1 MRITRV
7 SVLLVLLTCVTIGY
21 TGACSNA
28 KPENDTSAKTNSSDD
43 DGSTSTPDG
52 ATADGQQPRSSQA
65 PNIIICLVDDMGF
78 ADLGCYGS
86 EISTP
91 NIDALAAKGVKF
103 TNFHTASTCS
113 PTRSMLLTGVA
124 NHLIGFGNMDEI
136 MADNQFG
143 KPGYEG
149 YLTDRAVTL
158 PTLLKDAG
166 YHTYMAGKW
175 HLGKKK
181 SHLPAS
187 RGFERSIALM
197 ESGADNWEKKSY
209 LPLYDDVTFYEG
221 FKKVDKLPEDW
232 FSTDY
237 YTDRMIEYIGKD
249 HGDGKPFFGYL
260 SFQAQHY
267 PLQAPKEYIEKYLG
281 TYDDGWEV
289 LRKRRYERQVEMGLL
304 PAGLTMQRNPDV
316 PDWDKLSDVDKRYYS
331 KRMAVYAAM
340 LDNLDSNIG
349 RLLAYLRKI
358 NELDNTVIVFMNDNG
373 ADNNDQVKLFPEW
386 YAANFDL
393 SYERMGLKG
402 SYANYGAGWATASG
416 APLTLYKGSASEGGM
431 RVPFFVYFPEKLQ
444 IGVTTNA
451 FAYVTDI
458 VPTLLELAGVAAPK
472 GVHGDRKVHEIM
484 GKSMVRLLSGDD
496 KFVHGKDDYVAYEL
510 AGSVAVYRGAYKLTK
525 NNPPFGDRR
534 WRLYNIDLDPVEA
547 NDLSEQKPGLVKEMR
562 ADFDR
567 YAEKVNLI
575 PVPDDY
581 HPLEQLKRNA
591 ARKKGK

>member
-1 MRITRV
+1 
-7 SVLLVLLTCVTIGY
+7 
-21 TGACSNA
+21 
-28 KPENDTSAKTNSSDD
+28 
-43 DGSTSTPDG
+43 
-52 ATADGQQPRSSQA
+52 
-65 PNIIICLVDDMGF
+65 MGF

-91 NIDALAAKGVKF
+91 NIDALAAKGVRF

-136 MADNQFG
+136 MADNQIG

-149 YLTDRAVTL
+149 YLSNRAVTL
-158 PTLLKDAG
+158 PTLLKSAG

-175 HLGKKK
+175 HLGKEK

-221 FKKVDKLPEDW
+221 FKKVDELPEDW

-260 SFQAQHY
+260 SYQAQHY

-281 TYDDGWEV
+281 TYDDGWEL
-289 LRKRRYERQVEMGLL
+289 LRKRQYDNQVKMGLM

-316 PDWDKLSDVDKRYYS
+316 PDWDKLSDKDKRYYS

-340 LDNLDSNIG
+340 MENLDSNIG
-349 RLLAYLRKI
+349 RLLDYLRKI
-358 NELDNTVIVFMNDNG
+358 KELDNTVIVFMDDNG
-373 ADNNDQVKLFPEW
+373 ADNNDQVKIFPEW

-402 SYANYGAGWATASG
+402 SYVNYGAGWATASG
-416 APLTLYKGSASEGGM
+416 TPLTLYKGSASEGGM
-431 RVPFFVYFPEKLQ
+431 RVPFFVYYPQRLQ
-444 IGVTTNA
+444 MGATTKA
-451 FAYVTDI
+451 FAYVTD
-458 VPTLLELAGVAAPK
+458 VTPTLLELAGVAAPK
-472 GVHGDRKVHEIM
+472 GVFGDRKVHEIM
-484 GKSMVRLLSGDD
+484 GKSMVGLLSGDEQ
-496 KFVHGKDDYVAYEL
+496 FVHGKDDYVAYEL
-510 AGSVAVYRGAYKLTK
+510 AGSVAVFRGDYKLMK
-525 NNPPFGDRR
+525 NNPPFGDRQ
-534 WRLYNIDLDPVEA
+534 WRLYNIALDPVEA
-547 NDLSEQKPGLVKEMR
+547 NDLSEQKPGLVKEMQ

-567 YAEKVNLI
+567 YAEKVDLI

-581 HPLEQLKRNA
+581 HPLEQLQRNA
-591 ARKKGK
+591 ARNQGK